1 MIKIIKRGERKKVI
15 CPECDCY
22 FSYEPEDTQKEEY
35 KIFNNKS
42 KYVKIII
49 CPQCNYKIVVEA
61 SK

>member
-1 MIKIIKRGERKKVI
+1 MIKIIRRGTRKKVI

-22 FSYEPEDTQKEEY
+22 FSYELEDIQKEEY

-42 KYVKIII
+42 RYAKIII

>member
-35 KIFNNKS
+35 KIFNKS
-42 KYVKIII
+42 KYAKIII